1 MEEKTN
7 QKENKLT
14 YKQLEQVAVQL
25 QQKLAMAESRLNNID
40 FASMRL
46 TWLFRVIENKKEEF
60 SKEFVSKCVKEIE
73 DILTIDTTEEEPKA

>member
-14 YKQLEQVAVQL
+14 YEQLEQVAVQL

-46 TWLFRVIENKKEEF
+46 TWLFRVIENKKGEF
-60 SKEFVSKCVKEIE
+60 SKEFIDKCVKEIE